1 MGAILGARGDE
12 ATQRAGE
19 PLSDGDDHPREACG
33 VFGVY
38 GPGEDVA
45 RLTFYG
51 LYSLQHRGQESA
63 GIATSDGGAVRLHTG
78 MGLVSQV
85 FDEQDLAH
93 LKGHL
98 AIGHTR
104 YSTAGGSLARN
115 AQPIVVGDP
124 DNGTEIAVA
133 HNGNLV
139 NADVLREDLLAMGVT
154 LRGTADTE
162 LIAHL
167 LTLAPAGT
175 WEERFH
181 YVMRRVSGAYS
192 LTVMTADT
200 LFAVRDPLGVRPLC
214 LGRLGEGW
222 IVASESCALEHLGA
236 TIEREVEPG
245 EVIQIDAT
253 GIRSFFPLGTS
264 SRTAG
269 CTLEYV
275 YFARPDSHLSGELI
289 YLARER
295 LGEEL
300 AREQPVPA
308 SADLVIGVPDSGIP
322 AAIGFARE
330 AGLPYRDGL
339 VKNRYVGRTFIQ
351 PDQRIREAGVALKL
365 NAMREVLEG
374 RRVVV
379 VDDSIVR
386 GTTKPR
392 VMDLLRRAGAKEVH
406 VRIASPPII
415 APCHLGVDMAT
426 RTELIAANNSVAEI
440 REHIDADSLGYLSV
454 AGLVRAT
461 RQPAD
466 SLCNGC
472 FTDRY
477 PLDVQ
482 DQLPLVA
489 PRANRELAASR
500 PRGG

>member
-1 MGAILGARGDE
+1 M
-12 ATQRAGE
+12 
-19 PLSDGDDHPREACG
+19 SDGGDHPREACG

-63 GIATSDGGAVRLHTG
+63 GIATSDGGPIRLRTG

-93 LKGHL
+93 LQGKL

-104 YSTAGGSLARN
+104 YSTAGGSFARN
-115 AQPIVVGDP
+115 AQPIVVNDRVS
-124 DNGTEIAVA
+124 GTEIAVA

-139 NADVLREDLLAMGVT
+139 NADVLREDLESMGIT
-154 LRGTADTE
+154 PRGTADTE

-167 LTLAPAGT
+167 LTLAPSGT
-175 WEERFH
+175 WKERFH
-181 YVMRRVSGAYS
+181 YVMRRISGAYS
-192 LTVMTADT
+192 LTIMTPDT

-222 IVASESCALEHLGA
+222 IAASETCALEHLGA

-245 EVIQIDAT
+245 EVVQIDKT
-253 GIRSFFPLGTS
+253 GIHSFFPLGKS
-264 SRTAG
+264 QRTAG

-275 YFARPDSHLSGELI
+275 YFARPDSRLSGELI

-300 AREQPVPA
+300 AREQPAPA

-351 PDQRIREAGVALKL
+351 PDQRIRDAGVALKL

-392 VMDLLRRAGAKEVH
+392 VIELLLRAGAKEVH

-440 REHIDADSLGYLSV
+440 REHIAADSLGYLSV
-454 AGLVRAT
+454 DGLVRAT
-461 RQPAD
+461 RRPAG

-477 PLDVQ
+477 PMDVQ
-482 DQLPLVA
+482 DQLPLVT
-489 PRANRELAASR
+489 PRAERELASTRTSR
-500 PRGG
+500 GS

>member
-1 MGAILGARGDE
+1 M
-12 ATQRAGE
+12 
-19 PLSDGDDHPREACG
+19 SDGGDHPREACG

-63 GIATSDGGAVRLHTG
+63 GIATSDGGPVRLRTG

-85 FDEQDLAH
+85 FEENDLAH
-93 LKGHL
+93 LQGHI

-115 AQPIVVGDP
+115 AQPIVVNDP
-124 DNGTEIAVA
+124 ATGMEIAVA

-139 NADVLREDLLAMGVT
+139 NADVLREDLQAMGVT
-154 LRGTADTE
+154 PHGTADTE

-167 LTLAPAGT
+167 LTLAPAGS

-192 LTVMTADT
+192 LTIMTQDA

-214 LGRLGEGW
+214 LGRLGDGW
-222 IVASESCALEHLGA
+222 IAASESCALEHLGA
-236 TIEREVEPG
+236 NTEREVAPG
-245 EVIQIDAT
+245 EVVQIDAS
-253 GIRSFFPLGTS
+253 GIRSFFPLGEPE
-264 SRTAG
+264 REAG

-275 YFARPDSHLSGELI
+275 YFARPDSRLSGELI

-300 AREQPVPA
+300 AREQPAPE
-308 SADLVIGVPDSGIP
+308 SADLVIGVPDSGVP

-351 PDQRIREAGVALKL
+351 PDQRIRDAGVALKL
-365 NAMREVLEG
+365 NAMREVLDG

-379 VDDSIVR
+379 VDDTIVR

-406 VRIASPPII
+406 VRIASPPIV

-426 RTELIAANNSVAEI
+426 RAELIAANNTVPEI
-440 REHIDADSLGYLSV
+440 REHLDADSLGYLSV
-454 AGLVRAT
+454 DGLVRAT
-461 RQPAD
+461 RRPEG

-477 PLDVQ
+477 PMDVQ

-489 PRANRELAASR
+489 PRAPRELASTR
-500 PRGG
+500 TPRDC

>member
-1 MGAILGARGDE
+1 M
-12 ATQRAGE
+12 
-19 PLSDGDDHPREACG
+19 
-33 VFGVY
+33 FGVY

-63 GIATSDGGAVRLHTG
+63 GIATSDGGPVRVRTG

-85 FDEQDLAH
+85 FDEQDLA
-93 LKGHL
+93 LLQGHL

-115 AQPIVVGDP
+115 AQPIVVRDRQSGS
-124 DNGTEIAVA
+124 EIAVA

-139 NADVLREDLLAMGVT
+139 NADILREDLAAMGVD
-154 LRGTADTE
+154 LHGTADTE

-167 LTLAPAGT
+167 LARAPAEG
-175 WEERFH
+175 WEERFR

-192 LTVMTADT
+192 LTIMTPQA
-200 LFAVRDPLGVRPLC
+200 LFAARDPLGVRPLC

-222 IVASESCALEHLGA
+222 IAASETCALEHLGA
-236 TIEREVEPG
+236 SIEREVEPG
-245 EVIQIDAT
+245 EVVQIDAS
-253 GIRSFFPLGTS
+253 GIRSFFPLGRST
-264 SRTAG
+264 RTAG

-275 YFARPDSHLSGELI
+275 YFARPDSRLSGELI

-300 AREQPVPA
+300 AREQPPPA

-351 PDQRIREAGVALKL
+351 PDQRIRDAGVALKL

-392 VMDLLRRAGAKEVH
+392 VMELLRNAGAREVH

-426 RTELIAANNSVAEI
+426 RAELIAANNSVAEI
-440 REHIDADSLGYLSV
+440 REHIAADSLGYLSV
-454 AGLVRAT
+454 DGLVRAT
-461 RQPAD
+461 RRPHEA
-466 SLCNGC
+466 LCNGC
-472 FTDRY
+472 FTNRY
-477 PLDVQ
+477 PMDVQ
-482 DQLPLVA
+482 DQLPLAA
-489 PRANRELAASR
+489 PRARRELATS
-500 PRGG
+500 PLRGR

>member
-1 MGAILGARGDE
+1 M
-12 ATQRAGE
+12 
-19 PLSDGDDHPREACG
+19 SDGSDHPQEACG

-63 GIATSDGGAVRLHTG
+63 GIATSDGGPVRLRTG

-93 LKGHL
+93 LQGHL

-104 YSTAGGSLARN
+104 YSTAGGSFARN
-115 AQPIVVGDP
+115 AQPIVVRDRQSGS
-124 DNGTEIAVA
+124 EIAVA

-139 NADVLREDLLAMGVT
+139 NAEMLREDVTAMGVA
-154 LRGTADTE
+154 LRSTADTE

-167 LTLAPAGT
+167 LTLAPADS
-175 WEERFH
+175 WEARFR
-181 YVMRRVSGAYS
+181 YVMRRAHGAYS
-192 LTVMTADT
+192 LTIMTPDT
-200 LFAVRDPLGVRPLC
+200 LFAARDPLGVRPLC
-214 LGRLGEGW
+214 LGRLGNAW
-222 IVASESCALEHLGA
+222 IVASETCALEHLGA
-236 TIEREVEPG
+236 SAEREVEPG
-245 EVIQIDAT
+245 EVLRIDAT
-253 GIRSFFPLGTS
+253 GMRSFFPLGRS
-264 SRTAG
+264 GRTAG

-275 YFARPDSHLSGELI
+275 YFARPDSRLSGELI

-300 AREQPVPA
+300 AREQPPPE

-351 PDQRIREAGVALKL
+351 PDQRIRDMGVALKL

-392 VMDLLRRAGAKEVH
+392 VLELLRRAGAREVH

-426 RTELIAANNSVAEI
+426 RSELIAANKSLAEI
-440 REHIDADSLGYLSV
+440 REHIAADSLGYLSV
-454 AGLVRAT
+454 EGLVRAT
-461 RQPAD
+461 RRPAD
-466 SLCNGC
+466 ALCNGC
-472 FTDRY
+472 FTDLY

-482 DQLPLVA
+482 DQLPLVVA
-489 PRANRELAASR
+489 TSPARAVAETAWTR
-500 PRGG
+500 